1 MNKPLTINILIERE
15 GKTEQFTGFT
25 DDETAAISEKLSRT
39 MSNFYNNHSDELIN
53 NKEFKNYEYI

>member
-25 DDETAAISEKLSRT
+25 DSEAAAISEKLSRT
-39 MSNFYNNHSDELIN
+39 MSHFYTAHSEELIN
-53 NKEFKNYEYI
+53 

>member
-39 MSNFYNNHSDELIN
+39 MSNFYTNHAN
-53 NKEFKNYEYI
+53 EFKNEEF

>member
-25 DDETAAISEKLSRT
+25 DNEMAAINEKLSRT

-53 NKEFKNYEYI
+53 